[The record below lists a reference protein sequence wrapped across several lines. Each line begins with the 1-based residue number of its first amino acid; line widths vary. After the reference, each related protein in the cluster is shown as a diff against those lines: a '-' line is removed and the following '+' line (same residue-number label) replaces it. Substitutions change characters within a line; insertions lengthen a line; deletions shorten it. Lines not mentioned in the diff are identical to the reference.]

1 MGRGNRVMFWEYK
14 LGAPSRWRLQIGF
27 LNPPVKFN
35 PELDQGGEK
44 LILGSM
50 QTCPALLLLLL
61 AACALPA
68 RCSAPQPSCL
78 HFSELLPAK
87 LKELRITFEKIKDY
101 FVSITLSSFSFYLFF
116 CCKVQW
122 FGWGGRQLPPGVN
135 DLVVSCAMGWGGSAR
150 EVQFRRWVRD
160 NTQEFSS

>member
-1 MGRGNRVMFWEYK
+1 MGRGNGVMFWEYK

-44 LILGSM
+44 LIFGSM

-68 RCSAPQPSCL
+68 RCSAPQPSCP

-87 LKELRITFEKIKDY
+87 LKELRITFEKMKDY

-116 CCKVQW
+116 CLQSSVIWVRGKAASSWCEW
-122 FGWGGRQLPPGVN
+122 FGCVLCYGLRGVSKRN
-135 DLVVSCAMGWGGSAR
+135 SVSSLCER
-150 EVQFRRWVRD
+150 
-160 NTQEFSS
+160 